1 MDTRRLLR
9 LDMSNAVCWLKQH
22 NFRAECVQK
31 TVDRYSKPH
40 REVLIAMAEIVLEVI
55 ALILERIECF
65 IFDAPTRPRPLHEPI
80 HCTFVDTQIGHPTEM
95 LDFPFG

>member
-1 MDTRRLLR
+1 
-9 LDMSNAVCWLKQH
+9 
-22 NFRAECVQK
+22 
-31 TVDRYSKPH
+31 
-40 REVLIAMAEIVLEVI
+40 MAEIVLEVI

-95 LDFPFG
+95 LDFPFGGRLPALDEVDPKVGIGGIRVVPK